1 MLGFE
6 VVLAEYDVR
15 MVHRQALLIAERF
28 QRVVVQRGEAGQRLD
43 LRRDGKLHFQGA
55 ALVKA
60 CLAGL
65 DGVDDVLLDGGQ
77 VGVCQVAVQQID
89 AGGAHRGAL
98 ALAQQLDAL
107 AGRVGALVKL
117 AGQVLDGKNG
127 LGVGQLVVGHV
138 NRRLTEHGGHSL
150 LEQHCV
156 DALDVIAV
164 QKAQTGQI
172 LDADQ
177 IDQLMQ
183 KPLCLAVKAG
193 LFLNINAIYH
203 CISS

>member
-1 MLGFE
+1 MHS
-6 VVLAEYDVR
+6 LAESAR
-15 MVHRQALLIAERF
+15 WSNWP
-28 QRVVVQRGEAGQRLD
+28 
-43 LRRDGKLHFQGA
+43 
-55 ALVKA
+55 
-60 CLAGL
+60 
-65 DGVDDVLLDGGQ
+65 
-77 VGVCQVAVQQID
+77 
-89 AGGAHRGAL
+89 
-98 ALAQQLDAL
+98 
-107 AGRVGALVKL
+107 GRY
-117 AGQVLDGKNG
+117 G

-193 LFLNINAIYH
+193 LFLNINAIYQ